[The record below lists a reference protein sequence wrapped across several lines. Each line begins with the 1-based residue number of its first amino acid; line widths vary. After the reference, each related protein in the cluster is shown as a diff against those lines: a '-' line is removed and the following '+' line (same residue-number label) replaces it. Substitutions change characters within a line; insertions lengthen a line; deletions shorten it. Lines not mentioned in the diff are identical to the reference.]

1 MLFRSLQSQ
10 EPLIRVFPAIPDNWK
25 DVSFVNLRAEG
36 AFLVSALRKNAHT
49 TIVIVTSEKGGK
61 ASIETDIAAANII
74 VQSNK
79 SKANYKILTQNN
91 KSTINISTSA
101 GEIITIRDRTNATD
115 IISPIKQTSFSNQYW
130 GLQVNHKESVIK
142 LNRK

>member
-1 MLFRSLQSQ
+1 MLLQSQ

-36 AFLVSALRKNAHT
+36 AFLVSALKKNART

-91 KSTINISTSA
+91 RSTINISTSA
-101 GEIITIRDRTNATD
+101 REIITIRDRTNVTD

-130 GLQVNHKESVIK
+130 GLQVNHKESIIK